1 MQRPR
6 NRVLIIDSTGNLV
19 FIEPTKRKNVSR
31 LYPVTGILG
40 TNELNQTIDNI
51 LSYNPSANE
60 LRETINVLIK
70 DKVIDYNYK
79 FTFY

>member
-6 NRVLIIDSTGNLV
+6 NRVLIIDSQGNLV
-19 FIEPTKRKNVSR
+19 FIEPTTRKNVSR

-40 TNELNQTIDNI
+40 TTELNQTIKNI
-51 LSYNPSANE
+51 LSYNPTTNE
-60 LRETINVLIK
+60 LRETIKVLIK